1 MAYIT
6 RNDILTKISNSQLD
20 QFTDDDGNG
29 IPDSGVLDLV
39 IDIASNA
46 ADAYVASIYETPFT
60 DYVPAK
66 IKDAALIFCVEMLY
80 QRRLAPEERNIFK
93 SQADLWREILTKI
106 GTGQMPLDS
115 NVSRK
120 VTPGFGIIYDSVLS
134 VDRNGN
140 PISLM

>member
-6 RNDILTKISNSQLD
+6 RSDILTKISNSQLD
-20 QFTDDDGNG
+20 QFTDDDGDG
-29 IPDSGVLDLV
+29 LPDTGVLDLV

-46 ADAYVASIYETPFT
+46 ADSYVASIYETPFT
-60 DYVPAK
+60 GYVPAK
-66 IKDAALIFCVEMLY
+66 IKDACLIFAVEMLY

-93 SQADLWREILTKI
+93 SQADLWRELLSNI
-106 GTGQMPLDS
+106 GSGKVPLDA

-120 VTPGFGIIYDSVLS
+120 ITPGFGIIYDSVLS
-134 VDRNGN
+134 VDTRGN